1 MARKP
6 VKVITDL
13 QVKKRIKK
21 VDNNDNILFDVS
33 GTLANGHVS
42 SSLPLTASN
51 IYTPGNLT
59 VDGTINAKKM
69 SITEVTTSVLYESS
83 ISASINALYDV
94 SASNASSGQVLQ
106 WNGSQWIAAD
116 AGVGGGGDITAV
128 NAGTNLS
135 GGGTS
140 GSVTLNVAN
149 SISLTAVTASF
160 FSGTFIGNGAQL
172 NNLPLSSYA
181 TLAGVSSS
189 FATPSQ
195 VTGALNSYLTI
206 ANASSSFAEL
216 SDLTASNISNFST
229 DVRAQ
234 FSAGTNITINSGVI
248 SSSGGSGLTS
258 VETSGSVT
266 GSGVV
271 SNPITLKDPLIIGT
285 VTASLGFS
293 GNLFGTA
300 SYASNSATASFVQNA
315 QSASFVLNAVSSSF
329 ATNSLTAS
337 TSLIG
342 AAEDGDYTD
351 GLFTDITT
359 TTPVGTIVD
368 RFNEILKALSPS
380 PAPSL
385 SNLEKT
391 SGATG
396 TSMRLGFGTGPNEI
410 SGYTAVTAS
419 LTGLPNIAFANS
431 FTSSNG
437 SGGSPIRMG
446 VYATPVTLTMSL
458 NNSTTADASTYTNYP
473 AKAFNVS
480 TDGVGSYKLEING
493 TDVSPTGST
502 STTGSVATQTF
513 VLALANTASFTVS
526 GQGLDIFRH
535 RTGTVGVPTSL
546 WRNGHNYAK
555 VTHVSSLGTHVT
567 NFVDWVYD
575 PTGSSGVEAYTFTTP
590 TSSSFSATGTKNL
603 SGIKYFTSISYN
615 FSSSVGNFYRNT
627 YPTAGGL
634 TFGSLTSGLSSTA
647 VTVPT
652 PSLNTDSIQV
662 NSSHTF
668 TSANRLLNSSLAST
682 LTAANGLGK
691 TGSTTLT
698 TNTILYDNVNTANT
712 TLIEQFALETYRAS
726 SGSYDT
732 QTSASNAIGAFS
744 SGSSLS
750 NGELAVYN
758 GAVRYPTQTLN
769 GGNVEGSSVV
779 HKIASQPNYS
789 GVSDNRGYFR
799 VFQNGASSVASF
811 TIALTGS
818 SGITVVPYNTAL
830 GANSV
835 RIWIKVPGKTG
846 FRDISTS
853 APGSTSGIALD
864 NNVGCLQGS
873 ITTTSTT
880 SQHTVNLLTEAL
892 APSEYILLKIEASSA
907 WTNNI
912 SRITLTGL

>member
-6 VKVITDL
+6 VKIATDL
-13 QVKKRIKK
+13 QVNKRIKK
-21 VDNNDNILFDVS
+21 VDSSNNVLFDVS
-33 GTLANGHVS
+33 GSISNGHVS

-59 VDGTINAKKM
+59 VGGTINAKKM

-94 SASNASSGQVLQ
+94 SASNATAGQVLQ
-106 WNGSQWIAAD
+106 WNGSQWTAAD

-128 NAGTNLS
+128 VAGTNLT

-140 GSVTLNVAN
+140 GSVTLSVAN
-149 SISLTAVTASF
+149 SINVTAVTASF

-172 NNLPLSSYA
+172 NNLPLSTYA

-189 FATPSQ
+189 FTTPSQ

-248 SSSGGSGLTS
+248 SSSGGGGLTS

-266 GSGVV
+266 GSGIV

-293 GNLFGTA
+293 GNIFGTA

-337 TSLIG
+337 TSFIG

-396 TSMRLGFGTGPNEI
+396 TSMRLGFGTGANEI

-419 LTGLPNIAFANS
+419 LSGLPNVAFANS

-458 NNSTTADASTYTNYP
+458 NNSAIADASTYTNYP

-502 STTGSVATQTF
+502 NTTGSATTQTF
-513 VLALANTASFTVS
+513 ALTSANTASFTTS

-555 VTHVSSLGTHVT
+555 VTHISSLGTHVT
-567 NFVDWVYD
+567 NFIDWVYD

-615 FSSSVGNFYRNT
+615 FSSSVGNFYKNT

-647 VTVPT
+647 ITVPT

-662 NSSHTF
+662 NSAHTF

-691 TGSTTLT
+691 TGSTSLT

-732 QTSASNAIGAFS
+732 QTSASNAIGAFL

-750 NGELAVYN
+750 SGELAIYN

-811 TIALTGS
+811 TIAFTGS

-835 RIWIKVPGKTG
+835 RVWIKVPGKTG